1 MKFSLITVCYNSA
14 NTIEDTFRSVLK
26 QTYQNFEY
34 IVIDG
39 CSTDKT
45 VELIKKY
52 ASIFHG
58 KMRWISEKDNGIYDA
73 MNKGIKMASG
83 DIIGIINSDDVFAR
97 SDALSM
103 IASAF
108 LHHTCDAVYGDLEV
122 RDENLKETH
131 RLFIAKKGNY
141 RLGWYPPHPTLYL
154 KKSVYETFGFSDL
167 KYRIAADYD
176 FMIRIMKAKI
186 SFYYIPKVLVYMRSG
201 GISTNGLSGYFANFK
216 ESCAVLRHN
225 KVPLAFLV
233 NLLRVFATFKQM
245 FFKI

>member
-154 KKSVYETFGFSDL
+154 KKKCV
-167 KYRIAADYD
+167 
-176 FMIRIMKAKI
+176 
-186 SFYYIPKVLVYMRSG
+186 
-201 GISTNGLSGYFANFK
+201 
-216 ESCAVLRHN
+216 
-225 KVPLAFLV
+225 
-233 NLLRVFATFKQM
+233 
-245 FFKI
+245 